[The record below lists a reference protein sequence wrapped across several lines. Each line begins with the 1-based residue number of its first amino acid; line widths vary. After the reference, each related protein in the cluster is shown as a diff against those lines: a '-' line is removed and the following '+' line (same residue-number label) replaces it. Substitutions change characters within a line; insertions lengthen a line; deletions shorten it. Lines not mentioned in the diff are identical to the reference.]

1 MLKSIFLF
9 ALLVGLAAGQEPP
22 PFGTVIEQWNLPM
35 SGAYAGAGITWR
47 QDEDRFY
54 LMDQGYQGPHWVWK
68 MHPSDPLG
76 TLERVPCRAL
86 CIRGDSTPIRVGIAW
101 DSDSGCFWTGAILD
115 RSIYGYG
122 YVLRYVWNGDSLVWP
137 GTARDSWMVGDG
149 GRGGGLQT
157 LFIAGME
164 KSPRDGRFYG
174 IPVDDSLSVQNFPV
188 RFDPYLKV
196 NYGRVAHG
204 DTVSERGLTLVP
216 YDSNY
221 ILTCGWNS
229 CSYRK
234 RDSTGYLLA
243 EASAGWAVDWALH
256 IPQVIR
262 PDDTVCAY
270 CITSTPTNTLQR
282 VSLGM
287 VWSQLVS
294 VGLEERRPTAHSRPP
309 TATVCRGSLVL
320 PRTLEPWT
328 PWTLVSI
335 TGRKVTDLQPGE
347 NDIRHVAPGVY
358 FIQRNAVGGRRQAA
372 NKVLIAD

>member
-1 MLKSIFLF
+1 MSRPIFLTV
-9 ALLVGLAAGQEPP
+9 LLVGLAAGQEPP

-35 SGAYAGAGITWR
+35 SGAYAGSGITWVR
-47 QDEDRFY
+47 DSGKFF
-54 LMDQGYQGPHWVWK
+54 LMDQELNGPCFMWK
-68 MHPSDPLG
+68 LDPTDPLG
-76 TLERVPCRAL
+76 TIERVPCRAL

-157 LFIAGME
+157 YFVAGME
-164 KSPRDGRFYG
+164 KSPRDGQFYG
-174 IPVDDSLSVQNFPV
+174 IPVDDSLSAQNFPV

-204 DTVSERGLTLVP
+204 DTMSERGLTLVP

-221 ILTCGWNS
+221 ILTCGW
-229 CSYRK
+229 YRDTYCK
-234 RDSTGYLLA
+234 RDSTGLLLDSVHTSTGGQA
-243 EASAGWAVDWALH
+243 DWSLH
-256 IPQVIR
+256 VPQVIG

-294 VGLEERRPTAHSRPP
+294 VGVEEKQTVAHSRGL
-309 TATVCRGSLVL
+309 TATVAQGTLIL
-320 PRTLEPWT
+320 PGRTDAEILD
-328 PWTLVSI
+328 I
-335 TGRKVTDLQPGE
+335 TGRRVLSLQPG
-347 NDIRHVAPGVY
+347 NHDIRHLAPGIY
-358 FIQRNAVGGRRQAA
+358 FVRPADRGTRSPVRKIVIQR
-372 NKVLIAD
+372 